1 MMWSGGGV
9 RGIEAFANGLKGIEV
24 VAEPVEVKGTPKA
37 EDLERLENIAREIA
51 SRLIAERN

>member
-24 VAEPVEVKGTPKA
+24 VAEPVEAKGTPKA
-37 EDLERLENIAREIA
+37 EDITRLENIGRELA
-51 SRLIAERN
+51 AKLIAERN